1 MMNPKV
7 DAFLVKLD
15 KWQAELSLLRS
26 LLLEMGLEED
36 LKWSSPCYSH
46 EKSNLVILQGFKEY
60 FAILFFKGVLL
71 TDTGKIFS
79 KPGENTQS
87 SRQIRFTHLE
97 DILSKETLIKAYIQE
112 AIEVE
117 KSGAKV
123 TLKKIEEYVIPDE
136 FQNALEE
143 DEALKTA
150 FARLTPG
157 RQRMYLT
164 HFAEAKQEATR
175 IARIEKNKNR
185 ILMGKGLGDCICGLS
200 QKMPT
205 CDGSHKHAR

>member
-1 MMNPKV
+1 MSPKV

-60 FAILFFKGVLL
+60 FAIMFFKGVLL

-123 TLKKIEEYVIPDE
+123 TLKKMEEYVVPDE
-136 FQNALEE
+136 FQNAMEE
-143 DEALKTA
+143 DDALKTA

-157 RQRMYLT
+157 RQRMYLM

-200 QKMPT
+200 QKMPS

>member
-7 DAFLVKLD
+7 DAFLVKLE
-15 KWQAELSLLRS
+15 KWKAELSLLRS

-123 TLKKIEEYVIPDE
+123 TLKKMEEYAVPEE
-136 FQNALEE
+136 FQRALEE
-143 DEALKTA
+143 DKALKTA

-200 QKMPT
+200 QKMPS
-205 CDGSHKHAR
+205 CDGSHKNAR

>member
-1 MMNPKV
+1 MNPKV
-7 DAFLVKLD
+7 DAFLVKLE

-36 LKWSSPCYSH
+36 LKWSSPCYSY

-60 FAILFFKGVLL
+60 FAIMFFKGVLL
-71 TDTGKIFS
+71 KDTGKIFS

-87 SRQIRFTHLE
+87 SRHIRFTHLD

-123 TLKKIEEYVIPDE
+123 TLKKIEEYAVPEE

-157 RQRMYLT
+157 RQRMYLM

-175 IARIEKNKNR
+175 ISRIEKNKSR
-185 ILMGKGLGDCICGLS
+185 ILMGKGLSDCICGLS

>member
-1 MMNPKV
+1 MNPKV

-46 EKSNLVILQGFKEY
+46 DKSNLVILQGFKEY
-60 FAILFFKGVLL
+60 VAIMFFKGVLL
-71 TDTGKIFS
+71 KDSAHVFS

-87 SRQIRFTHLE
+87 SRQIRFTHLD
-97 DILSKETLIKAYIQE
+97 DILSKEALIKAYILE

-123 TLKKIEEYVIPDE
+123 TLKKIEDYTVPEE
-136 FQNALEE
+136 FQSAMDE

-157 RQRMYLT
+157 RQRMYLM
-164 HFAEAKQEATR
+164 HFAEPKQAATR
-175 IARIEKNKNR
+175 ISRIEKTTKR
-185 ILMGKGLGDCICGLS
+185 ILIGKGLSDCICGLS
-200 QKMPT
+200 QKMPS

>member
-1 MMNPKV
+1 MSPKV

-15 KWQAELSLLRS
+15 KWQAELILLRS

-123 TLKKIEEYVIPDE
+123 TLKKIEEYVVPDE
-136 FQNALEE
+136 FQNAMEE
-143 DEALKTA
+143 DDALKTA

-157 RQRMYLT
+157 RQRMYLM

>member
-1 MMNPKV
+1 MSPKV

-26 LLLEMGLEED
+26 LLLVMGLEED

-123 TLKKIEEYVIPDE
+123 TLKKIEEYVVPDE
-136 FQNALEE
+136 FQNAMEE
-143 DEALKTA
+143 DDALKTA

-200 QKMPT
+200 QKMPS

>member
-1 MMNPKV
+1 MSPKV
-7 DAFLVKLD
+7 DAFIVKLD

-26 LLLEMGLEED
+26 VILDMGLEED
-36 LKWSSPCYSH
+36 LKWGSPCYSL

-71 TDTGKIFS
+71 KDSAKVFS

-87 SRQIRFTHLE
+87 SRQIRFTHLD
-97 DILSKETLIKAYIQE
+97 DIISQEALIKAYVKE

-123 TLKKIEEYVIPDE
+123 TLKKIEEYAVPEE
-136 FQNALEE
+136 FQRALEE

-185 ILMGKGLGDCICGLS
+185 ILIGKGLGDCICGLS

>member
-7 DAFLVKLD
+7 DAFLVKLE

-123 TLKKIEEYVIPDE
+123 TLKKIEEYVVPDE
-136 FQNALEE
+136 FQNAMEE
-143 DEALKTA
+143 DDALKTA

-200 QKMPT
+200 QKMPS

>member
-1 MMNPKV
+1 MNPKV
-7 DAFLVKLD
+7 EAFFVKLD
-15 KWQAELSLLRS
+15 KWQAELSLMRGI
-26 LLLEMGLEED
+26 LLEMGLEED
-36 LKWSSPCYSH
+36 LKWGSPCYSY
-46 EKSNLVILQGFKEY
+46 EKSNLIILQGFKEY
-60 FAILFFKGVLL
+60 CAMMFFKGVLL
-71 TDTGKIFS
+71 KDSDKVFS

-87 SRQIRFTHLE
+87 SRQIRFTQFD
-97 DILSKETLIKAYIQE
+97 DILSKESLIKAYVIE

-123 TLKKIEEYVIPDE
+123 TLKKIEEYAVPEE
-136 FQNALEE
+136 FQLAMEE
-143 DEALKTA
+143 DEALKSA

-175 IARIEKNKNR
+175 ISRIEKNIRR

-200 QKMPT
+200 QKMPN

>member
-1 MMNPKV
+1 MNPKV
-7 DAFLVKLD
+7 DAFLVKLE

-46 EKSNLVILQGFKEY
+46 KKSNLVILQGFKEY

-123 TLKKIEEYVIPDE
+123 TLKKIEECVIPDE
-136 FQNALEE
+136 FQNAMEE
-143 DEALKTA
+143 DDALKTA

-157 RQRMYLT
+157 RQRMYLM

-185 ILMGKGLGDCICGLS
+185 ILIGKGLGDCICGLS
-200 QKMPT
+200 QKMPS

>member
-1 MMNPKV
+1 MSPKV

-123 TLKKIEEYVIPDE
+123 TLKKIEEYVVPDE
-136 FQNALEE
+136 FQNAMEE
-143 DEALKTA
+143 DDALKTA

-200 QKMPT
+200 QKMPS
-205 CDGSHKHAR
+205 CDGSHKHVR